1 MTGRKKKIMK
11 RPETLSAVTVKQHR
25 EQYRKNKESLSCIL
39 NSVLAGVS
47 APPDLESALNFVMSA
62 FVEENDYVR
71 EREQANY
78 GWDKNFVDFSQCE
91 F

>member
-1 MTGRKKKIMK
+1 MK
-11 RPETLSAVTVKQHR
+11 RPETLSAVTVKQYR

-39 NSVLAGVS
+39 NYVLAGF
-47 APPDLESALNFVMSA
+47 ATPPDLETALNFLMSSY
-62 FVEENDYVR
+62 VEENDYVR

-78 GWDKNFVDFSQCE
+78 GWDKNIVDFSQCE